1 MIERIWIVFNKEVV
15 DNLRDR
21 KTVAGSLI
29 YPLLGPF
36 LMLVMF
42 TVLGN
47 VIATKSENPLSLPV
61 VGAENAPALVQFLQQ
76 NGAAILPGPA
86 DPEGE
91 VKAGNQ
97 DVVLVIPP
105 NYGEN
110 FNSGQP
116 APVRLIADESR
127 QSAGVSIR
135 RAKRLLNQYSAQIG
149 RLRLLVRGVDP
160 TVIDAL
166 AIEETNVATPQSQVA
181 MFLNILPYFIIFS
194 AFMGGM
200 HLVTDTIAGERERGS
215 LEPLLTNPVARSEF
229 LFGKLAA
236 TILFAVF
243 SIVETILGFYVMLN
257 IMPTESFGVQVSLS
271 LEAMALIFLIALPM
285 LILASALQM
294 IIATY
299 TKSVKEAQTYLNY
312 LPLIPALPGMVLVFL
327 PLKVQ
332 LWMML
337 IPTFA
342 QQVLINQVMR
352 GEALDSLYV
361 MTSVA
366 ATLVAGLALVA
377 VSIRMFEREQV
388 LVGR

>member
-1 MIERIWIVFNKEVV
+1 MIERIWVVFNKEVV

-21 KTVAGSLI
+21 KTLAAALL

-36 LMLVMF
+36 MMLLLF
-42 TVLGN
+42 TVIGN
-47 VIATKSENPLSLPV
+47 TLATQSEKPLALPV
-61 VGAENAPALVQFLQQ
+61 VGRENAPALVQFLQQ
-76 NGAAILPGPA
+76 NGASIQPGPA

-97 DVVLVIPP
+97 DVVLVIPS
-105 NYGEN
+105 NYGKE
-110 FNSGQP
+110 FSSGQP

-127 QSAGVSIR
+127 QSASVSIR
-135 RAKRLLNQYSAQIG
+135 RAKVLLGQYSAQIG

-160 TVIDAL
+160 AVVDAL
-166 AIEETNVATPQSQVA
+166 AIEETDVATPQSQAA

-194 AFMGGM
+194 VFIGGM
-200 HLVTDTIAGERERGS
+200 YLVIDTIAGERERGS

-229 LFGKLAA
+229 LLGKLAA
-236 TILFAVF
+236 TIVFAVF
-243 SIVETILGFYVMLN
+243 SVVETILGFYVMLN
-257 IMPTESFGVQVSLS
+257 IIPTESFGVQVSMS

-294 IIATY
+294 IIATF
-299 TKSVKEAQTYLNY
+299 TKSFKEAQNYLGL

-327 PLKVQ
+327 PLRVQ

-342 QQVLINQVMR
+342 QQLLISQVMR
-352 GEALDSLYV
+352 GEALDSLH
-361 MTSVA
+361 VA
-366 ATLVAGLALVA
+366 ISTAVTLIAGLVLVA
-377 VSIRMFEREQV
+377 VAIKMYEREQV